1 MAPYRFLS
9 VYYCFYRASCYTV
22 NLHHV

>member
-1 MAPYRFLS
+1 MAPYRFSS

-22 NLHHV
+22 NLHPV